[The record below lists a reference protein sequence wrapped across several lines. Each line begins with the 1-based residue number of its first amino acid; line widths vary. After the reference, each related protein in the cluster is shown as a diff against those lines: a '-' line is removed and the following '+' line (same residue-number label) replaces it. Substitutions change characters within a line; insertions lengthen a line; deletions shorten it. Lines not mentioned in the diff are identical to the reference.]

1 MRRDDAYL
9 NDAAQRSRQRREAML
24 EEVLRAATTFMV
36 VVFGGGILTGLPFV
50 PPWLFAAAL
59 VAVGLSL
66 PLAIIVRLGAQAS
79 VPLPY
84 TTRWWQAFIGG
95 ATLAT
100 LVALVAALT
109 PAVELGGALSQLA
122 VVLGIL
128 GVIVWV
134 RASRLPDPDASRRDG
149 DDEEEPG

>member
-59 VAVGLSL
+59 AAVALSL
-66 PLAIIVRLGAQAS
+66 PVGMSVRLGAHATT
-79 VPLPY
+79 PLDYP
-84 TTRWWQAFIGG
+84 TRWWQSFVGG

-100 LVALVAALT
+100 LVALIAALT
-109 PAVELGGALSQLA
+109 PAVELGTALTSLA
-122 VVLGIL
+122 AVLAIL
-128 GVIVWV
+128 GLIVWV
-134 RASRLPDPDASRRDG
+134 RATRLPDPDAQRGERDG
-149 DDEEEPG
+149 DEA

>member
-59 VAVGLSL
+59 VAVVLSL
-66 PLAIIVRLGAQAS
+66 PVGISVRLGAQATT
-79 VPLPY
+79 PLDYP
-84 TTRWWQAFIGG
+84 TRWWQAFVGG
-95 ATLAT
+95 ATLAA
-100 LVALVAALT
+100 LVALIAALT
-109 PAVELGGALSQLA
+109 PAVELGSALTSLA
-122 VVLGIL
+122 AVLAIL
-128 GVIVWV
+128 GLIVWI
-134 RASRLPDPDASRRDG
+134 RATKLPDPDARRSG
-149 DDEEEPG
+149 SGEDDV

>member
-59 VAVGLSL
+59 AAVALSL
-66 PLAIIVRLGAQAS
+66 PLGISVRLGAYAAT
-79 VPLPY
+79 PLDYP
-84 TTRWWQAFIGG
+84 TRWWQAFVGG

-109 PAVELGGALSQLA
+109 PAVELGAALTSLA
-122 VVLGIL
+122 AVLAIL
-128 GVIVWV
+128 GLIVWV
-134 RASRLPDPDASRRDG
+134 RASKLPDPDGHRRDDG
-149 DDEEEPG
+149 DDERR